1 MLSAEYIHKY
11 KGISS
16 ILNTQ
21 EEAHKKTQTG
31 SRLHQSYPG
40 VLRILTQDVWGNSR
54 KGLCHAPTAQAYRT
68 ALWPVVRATGG
79 CNSASGRALLLFYL
93 PLGKHKNTLFCS
105 TVKPTDC
112 THSKVSS
119 RLPNN
124 ESAATYLWKPPLKG
138 SLFAYPA
145 PLSLVHFLFY
155 SFSLIVCNSYQVSLR
170 PASVASNSAV
180 GKPSVCCQ
188 HFIGFQGGGL
198 LLFSV
203 ILARQ

>member
-31 SRLHQSYPG
+31 SRLPQSYSG
-40 VLRILTQDVWGNSR
+40 VLRILTQDVWGKSR
-54 KGLCHAPTAQAYRT
+54 KGLCHAPTTQAYRT
-68 ALWPVVRATGG
+68 ALGPVVRVTGG
-79 CNSASGRALLLFYL
+79 CNSTSDRALLLFYL
-93 PLGKHKNTLFCS
+93 SLGKHKNTLFCS

-112 THSKVSS
+112 THSKVVHL
-119 RLPNN
+119 LPV
-124 ESAATYLWKPPLKG
+124 SQQWVSYYLHYVWKPPLKG

-155 SFSLIVCNSYQVSLR
+155 SFSLIVCNSYQV
-170 PASVASNSAV
+170 
-180 GKPSVCCQ
+180 
-188 HFIGFQGGGL
+188 
-198 LLFSV
+198 
-203 ILARQ
+203 

>member
-1 MLSAEYIHKY
+1 MLSAVYIHKY

-31 SRLHQSYPG
+31 SRLPQSYSG

-124 ESAATYLWKPPLKG
+124 ESAATYITSG
-138 SLFAYPA
+138 NH
-145 PLSLVHFLFY
+145 LSRDHCLP
-155 SFSLIVCNSYQVSLR
+155 I
-170 PASVASNSAV
+170 P
-180 GKPSVCCQ
+180 
-188 HFIGFQGGGL
+188 
-198 LLFSV
+198 LLFLSFISSFIHLV
-203 ILARQ
+203 